1 MYQFRAMVTHEIGA
15 PACSLQPACEARS
28 SGLLPGSLSLPIEIQ
43 PRNCHPEHSEGP
55 ASSDL
60 DLAMQNAMPV
70 SPFRM
75 KTCESVSKQRTLT
88 TFRINTYE
96 NHRGGGRVPNL
107 RGTFSLTL
115 CLCASVANPMFSAAC
130 RLFVVSLRSFPHSLP
145 LFSIDCSLFSQN
157 TRVGVGRGPSRQ
169 TFQHGALTLLA
180 RVASSTL
187 ASPTILRPLLRI
199 TGGRPRA
206 GCNLSDSQRLENRRP
221 KFFEH
226 VAAGNNP
233 HLNSVSLKRLPSGPL
248 RIRQIGVGQAFGA
261 Q

>member
-1 MYQFRAMVTHEIGA
+1 M
-15 PACSLQPACEARS
+15 
-28 SGLLPGSLSLPIEIQ
+28 
-43 PRNCHPEHSEGP
+43 
-55 ASSDL
+55 
-60 DLAMQNAMPV
+60 
-70 SPFRM
+70 
-75 KTCESVSKQRTLT
+75 
-88 TFRINTYE
+88 NTYE
-96 NHRGGGRVPNL
+96 KHRGGGRVPNL

-115 CLCASVANPMFSAAC
+115 CLGASVANPMFSAVC
-130 RLFVVSLRSFPHSLP
+130 RLFVVALRSFPHSLP

-248 RIRQIGVGQAFGA
+248 GIRQIGVGQAFGA
-261 Q
+261 QRSEQARDIRRLSAGVRRRNYNALQRVADVLREAGMREREIPGIMVEHGRQQKHSKHVRGRVQRHCRAVTFAVSLPALA